1 MNNQVCA
8 SGMKSVMLAAQ
19 SLSLGHRGVMVAGG
33 FESMS
38 NVPYYLPQA
47 RSGLR
52 LGNGTVVDGESLS
65 VSVCVSLAVCV
76 CLCPMTR
83 SLPLSISHRVCLS
96 HSLLLS
102 HEGRTSLPQK
112 GSRRIFCILL
122 QLGLVT
128 HRSNQNAGRETVL

>member
-1 MNNQVCA
+1 PAESCLCSAGLPESVPCTTINKVCA

-52 LGNGTVVDGESLS
+52 LGNGTVVDG
-65 VSVCVSLAVCV
+65 
-76 CLCPMTR
+76 
-83 SLPLSISHRVCLS
+83 
-96 HSLLLS
+96 
-102 HEGRTSLPQK
+102 
-112 GSRRIFCILL
+112 
-122 QLGLVT
+122 
-128 HRSNQNAGRETVL
+128 